1 MAAAETTD
9 TINCSFKL
17 REFWVPAAIS
27 ASCGAAAVALGF
39 YFLWSGGFRL
49 DAWVYSAVN
58 LACSVPFFMITM
70 GYVHILSGEYRMEIG
85 SEHIV
90 WPLPN
95 SESLNP
101 LSRKHIRVPNTDV
114 VSVSIVGNPD
124 GGRGLVLLVRR
135 NGQRFLM
142 GLPSLARTP
151 AQLAELFQRHGYRT
165 SLKITEEDA
174 KPAEA
179 R

>member
-70 GYVHILSGEYRMEIG
+70 GYVHILSGEYRMEIFQDG
-85 SEHIV
+85 INADRHAQDY
-90 WPLPN
+90 
-95 SESLNP
+95 
-101 LSRKHIRVPNTDV
+101 KHMIITVRPKEKME
-114 VSVSIVGNPD
+114 IHLAP
-124 GGRGLVLLVRR
+124 GGG
-135 NGQRFLM
+135 FA
-142 GLPSLARTP
+142 ARLTP
-151 AQLAELFQRHGYRT
+151 V
-165 SLKITEEDA
+165 K
-174 KPAEA
+174 
-179 R
+179 